1 MRLKGSYYLDKNY
14 YHRDLSNNSSDPD
27 QLYYQAENAIQLLID
42 YCYTRNC
49 GEEEKAKLNEILDAL
64 TECHE
69 NSELD
74 FIYNNNLDGS
84 GDMYN
89 D

>member
-1 MRLKGSYYLDKNY
+1 MEGRVFNY
-14 YHRDLSNNSSDPD
+14 YHNDISNNSSDPD
-27 QLYYQAENAIQLLID
+27 QLYYNAENTIQLLID

-49 GEEEKAKLNEILDAL
+49 GEKEREKLNEILDNL
-64 TECHE
+64 IECHE

-74 FIYNNNLDGS
+74 FIYNNNLDREE
-84 GDMYN
+84 DIYN